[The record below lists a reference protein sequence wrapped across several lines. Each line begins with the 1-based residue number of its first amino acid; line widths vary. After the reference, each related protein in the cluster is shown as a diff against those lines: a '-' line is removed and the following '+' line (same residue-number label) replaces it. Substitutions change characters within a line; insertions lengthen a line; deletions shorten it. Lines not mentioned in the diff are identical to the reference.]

1 MQDKVKIQLA
11 YGLYLGEVTAIV
23 GLALAYTQRNRG
35 NPFVASHCRF
45 QIRTFW
51 IGLLYVGLS
60 ALLVGLLPG
69 GIYLLLFP
77 AFWWFIRCV
86 KGILGTVNDESV
98 QNEETWL
105 F

>member
-1 MQDKVKIQLA
+1 MQDKAKIQLA
-11 YGLYLGEVTAIV
+11 YGLYVAVFPAIV
-23 GLALAYTQRNRG
+23 GFGIAYTQRNRG
-35 NPFVASHCRF
+35 NAFVASHCRV

-51 IGLLYVGLS
+51 IGLLYLGLS
-60 ALLVGLLPG
+60 TLLVGLLPG
-69 GIYLLLFP
+69 GMYLLLFP

-86 KGILGTVNDESV
+86 KGIMDTVKDEPV

>member
-1 MQDKVKIQLA
+1 MQEKVKIQLA
-11 YGLYLGEVTAIV
+11 YGLYLGVATAVV
-23 GLALAYTQRNRG
+23 GLAFAYIQRNRG
-35 NPFVASHCRF
+35 NAFVASHCRF

-51 IGLLYVGLS
+51 IGLLYLGLS
-60 ALLVGLLPG
+60 TLLVGLLPG

-77 AFWWFIRCV
+77 ALWWFIRCA
-86 KGILGTVNDESV
+86 KGILDAVNDESV

>member
-1 MQDKVKIQLA
+1 MQQKAKIQLA
-11 YGLYLGEVTAIV
+11 YGLYLGVVTAIV

-60 ALLVGLLPG
+60 ALLVALPG

-77 AFWWFIRCV
+77 ALWWFTQCV
-86 KGILGTVNDESV
+86 KGILETVNDESV

>member
-1 MQDKVKIQLA
+1 
-11 YGLYLGEVTAIV
+11 
-23 GLALAYTQRNRG
+23 
-35 NPFVASHCRF
+35 
-45 QIRTFW
+45 
-51 IGLLYVGLS
+51 LYVGLS

-77 AFWWFIRCV
+77 ASWWFIRCV
-86 KGILGTVNDESV
+86 KGILGTINDESV

>member
-1 MQDKVKIQLA
+1 MQEKAKIQLT
-11 YGLYLGEVTAIV
+11 YGLYLAVVPAIV
-23 GLALAYTQRNRG
+23 GFGLAYTQRNRG
-35 NPFVASHCRF
+35 NAFVASHCRF

-51 IGLLYVGLS
+51 IGLLYLGLS
-60 ALLVGLLPG
+60 TLLVGLLPG
-69 GIYLLLFP
+69 GMYLLLFP

-86 KGILGTVNDESV
+86 KGLLDTVNDESV